1 MVNLL
6 LHACWFYALSATI
19 HFRRAWYTRTGG
31 EIIITSQERRE
42 GRYQRRKAKREAKK
56 LAKMQKYDD
65 YESVFTYDNL
75 YHSYKMC
82 VKDVGWKPSIQKYK
96 ARAPLEVYENY
107 ERLMNRTFTHD
118 NFYEFNIVERG
129 KKRHIRSVTVRER
142 VVQRCLCDYSLV
154 PAVTS
159 SFIYDNG
166 ASMKDKGYTFA
177 IKRMET
183 HLHQYYRKYGNEGY
197 ILLYDFSKFFDRVSH
212 SVIQAI
218 IDKTYTDEELKW
230 IVMHFVSAFGDIG
243 LGLGSQISQVLA
255 LASANELDHFVK
267 EKLRIKY
274 YGRYMD
280 DGYLIHHDKKY
291 LAHCLEE
298 IQLIC
303 DKLGIVLNRKKTK
316 IAKLSR
322 GFVFLKVR
330 FYLTD
335 SGKVVKKIYKRSIV
349 KMRRKLKAFRRFVDD
364 GIMTMED
371 VEMSMQSWTA
381 YASNFD
387 AYYAI
392 CNMKALY
399 TELFGNFKGGKR

>member
-1 MVNLL
+1 M
-6 LHACWFYALSATI
+6 I
-19 HFRRAWYTRTGG
+19 H
-31 EIIITSQERRE
+31 ITSDERRE

-56 LAKMQKYDD
+56 QAFMKEYDKYED
-65 YESVFTYDNL
+65 VFTYNHL
-75 YHSYKMC
+75 YQSYKMC
-82 VKDVGWKPSIQKYK
+82 IKDVGWKPSIQKYK
-96 ARAPLEVYENY
+96 ARAPLEVYQNY

-118 NFYEFNIVERG
+118 NFYEFNVVERG

-154 PAVTS
+154 PAITR

-166 ASMKDKGYTFA
+166 ESMKYKGYTFA

-183 HLHQYYRKYGNEGY
+183 HLHKYYRQYGNDGY
-197 ILLYDFSKFFDRVSH
+197 ILLYDFSKFFDGVSH
-212 SVIQAI
+212 AVIQSI

-267 EKLRIKY
+267 EKLHIKY

-298 IQLIC
+298 IQAVC
-303 DKLGIVLNRKKTK
+303 DKLGIVLNRKKTR

-322 GFVFLKVR
+322 GFTFLKVR

-335 SGKVVKKIYKRSIV
+335 SGKVVKKIYKRSIT
-349 KMRRKLKAFRRFVDD
+349 KMRRKLKAFRRFVDA
-364 GIMTMED
+364 GILTMED

-392 CNMKALY
+392 CNMQALY
-399 TELFGNFKGGKR
+399 YALFGNFKGGRRKW